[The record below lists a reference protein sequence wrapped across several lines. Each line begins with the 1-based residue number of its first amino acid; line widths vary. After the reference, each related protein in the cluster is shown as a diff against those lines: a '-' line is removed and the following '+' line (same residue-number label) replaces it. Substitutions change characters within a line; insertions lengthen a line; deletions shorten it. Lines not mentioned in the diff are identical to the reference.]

1 MTIHFS
7 KMMFTEFQPLGT
19 QIRQSADI
27 NVLSDILAPEV
38 NLAVWQRRLD
48 AELLWCAAQLA
59 ARPAFALQR
68 QTHLAD
74 LPALLQYAVP
84 VMPGSGALCHDIV
97 LQAQMLACLMDTE
110 HLGVRLKAL
119 HSAMCP
125 RFHTDHVALR
135 MLVTYAG
142 PATEWRAGPDSGD
155 LTGALRVGDSALLK
169 GSAWPAATAVWH
181 RSPPGMAARLLLT
194 LDPL

>member
-1 MTIHFS
+1 
-7 KMMFTEFQPLGT
+7 MMFTEFQPLKA
-19 QIRQSADI
+19 QIRQSAAAD
-27 NVLSDILAPEV
+27 VLSDILLPEV
-38 NLAVWQRRLD
+38 NLAVWQRQLD

-68 QTHLAD
+68 QSHVD
-74 LPALLQYAVP
+74 ELPVLLQYAVP
-84 VMPGSGALCHDIV
+84 EMPGSDALCRDIV

-110 HLGVRLKAL
+110 HIGVRLKAL
-119 HSAMCP
+119 RSAMCP

-142 PATEWRAGPDSGD
+142 PATEWRAGPDD
-155 LTGALRVGDSALLK
+155 DDDTGALNVGDSAVLK
-169 GSAWPAATAVWH
+169 GSAWPAAAAIWH
-181 RSPPGMAARLLLT
+181 RSPPGIAPRLLLT